1 MLMPKP
7 NVSFIYFVFIT
18 FVVFIFILAFK
29 YCACFCS
36 CHFFFENYVHV
47 IFAKLIVKKE
57 RKKNDRGMDLIT
69 VEIVYTGS
77 NYF

>member
-1 MLMPKP
+1 MFRLYI
-7 NVSFIYFVFIT
+7 SFLLHLWFLFLFWLLNIAHAFVHVI
-18 FVVFIFILAFK
+18 
-29 YCACFCS
+29 
-36 CHFFFENYVHV
+36 FFFENYVHV